1 MESTIYPLAA
11 RTATPTSVDVPVGR
25 ARGLLLVIDITAGVT
40 LAVTP
45 KIEGVDTLSGK
56 TFTLLV
62 GTALAGVGTT
72 VLRVFP
78 AAPAA
83 ANAVANDVLPE
94 TIRITM
100 THGNANSA
108 TYTVAAH
115 LLRGL

>member
-1 MESTIYPLAA
+1 MESTVYPSAA

-25 ARGLLLVIDITAGVT
+25 ARALELVIDITAGAT
-40 LAVTP
+40 LSITP

-56 TFTLLV
+56 TYTLLV
-62 GTALAGVGTT
+62 GSALTGVGTT

-78 AAPAA
+78 GAAPAA
-83 ANAVANDVLPE
+83 NTVANDVLPE